1 MVLLAVDGV
10 VLPRAV
16 KYPVLMNC
24 RQAPSKG
31 ETLHCVVSYLAV
43 AKFALLCQLPC
54 YSEMWLC
61 VVRYPVVLKCF
72 HLNPG
77 TGGVGAFN
85 GGDGVVREFLF
96 RKPLTLSILTER
108 RVFAPYGLQGRAQR
122 LG

>member
-31 ETLHCVVSYLAV
+31 EPLHCVVSYLAG
-43 AKFALLCQLPC
+43 AKFALRCQLPC

-61 VVRYPVVLKCF
+61 VVIVAL
-72 HLNPG
+72 H
-77 TGGVGAFN
+77 
-85 GGDGVVREFLF
+85 GVVMIVWCCL
-96 RKPLTLSILTER
+96 PLM
-108 RVFAPYGLQGRAQR
+108 V
-122 LG
+122 